1 MTELKSERSEPAAA
15 AALVTVIVLMV
26 AAASMLFPH
35 RAVDH
40 TTAEHIEQLALK
52 DSSVQSRAHRI
63 LVLVLGT
70 SLVWLIA
77 SPVAQQKLVAM
88 GNRSP
93 LVERLERTAAV
104 GLPFVLVLAAS
115 WEHRGTPAAMGLA
128 FTVIAVGAAFA
139 LRSKPR
145 LALLAAGVL
154 VGFAALVFVPGLLK
168 DPALPSD
175 SASIEFAEWHYSIV
189 VSQGDRLAKGLRLF
203 TEVAPHYG
211 VLAPALLGFA
221 ERQLGVFN
229 FGEHI
234 RIVQF
239 AQVLFGVGAILCY
252 YLWSGRSWLPTA
264 ICGIPVVAFAGT
276 LQAAVL
282 TPNQSGWRF
291 LVFPIGL
298 LLLVMRPSVA
308 SRPRVFGAAW
318 GGLILLNPETGIAVG
333 AAYVTSILLEHEGR
347 RTLLHSSG
355 AVGRFLLWTVLTLA
369 LFAVGF
375 RVAFGYLPVP
385 DPNLAGTTFARFS
398 AGYGGLNLYFGVAWV
413 LMLSHSVHV
422 VTRAFLALPNL
433 DERGRTRAAF
443 AVTIIVWFGYFFNRP
458 AAWNLWTFYFLYGFL
473 VVDLFQPDSLV
484 RAALA
489 LKGGR
494 LSFGL
499 AILMVLLSENSH
511 GAVWTA
517 RRSVAALRAPHQP
530 ETELSGVLVA
540 PAFATD
546 LLEKALFVRDQ
557 ASRGSLYYFTANVY
571 FVPLLSGYYPHL
583 PMADVY
589 SESFTDADFERLV
602 AWVVTKHPSQL
613 LFDDPESRYAG
624 PPERRHFMSR
634 LKARLSS
641 AYTKKNEA
649 AGWEIWALSGT

>member
-1 MTELKSERSEPAAA
+1 M
-15 AALVTVIVLMV
+15 IVLLV

-70 SLVWLIA
+70 SVVGLIA
-77 SPVAQQKLVAM
+77 SPVARQRLVAV

-93 LVERLERTAAV
+93 MLKRFERTAAV
-104 GLPFVLVLAAS
+104 GLPFILVLAAS
-115 WEHRGTPAAMGLA
+115 WEYRGTPAAMGLA
-128 FTVIAVGAAFA
+128 STVIAVSAAFA
-139 LRSKPR
+139 LRSKQR
-145 LALLAAGVL
+145 LATLAGGVL

-175 SASIEFAEWHYSIV
+175 SASIEFTEWHYSIV

-203 TEVAPHYG
+203 TEVVPHYG

-234 RIVQF
+234 RLVQL

-276 LQAAVL
+276 LQGAVL
-282 TPNQSGWRF
+282 APNQSGWRF

-298 LLLVMRPSVA
+298 LLLVLQPSVA
-308 SRPRVFGAAW
+308 SRPRIFGVVW

-333 AAYVTSILLEHEGR
+333 AAYLTSILLEHEGR
-347 RTLLHSSG
+347 RNLLHLPG
-355 AVGRFLLWTVLTLA
+355 AVGRFLLGSVLTLA

-375 RVAFGYLPVP
+375 RFAFGYLPVP
-385 DPNLAGTTFARFS
+385 DPNLSGTTFARFS
-398 AGYGGLNLYFGVAWV
+398 AGYGGLSLYFGVAWI
-413 LMLSHSVHV
+413 LILSHSVYV
-422 VTRAFLALPNL
+422 VTRAFLALPDL
-433 DERGRTRAAF
+433 DERGRTRAAI
-443 AVTIIVWFGYFFNRP
+443 AVTIIVWFAYFFNRP
-458 AAWNLWTFYFLYGFL
+458 AAWDLWTFYFLYGFL

-499 AILMVLLSENSH
+499 AILMVFLSEHSH
-511 GAVWTA
+511 NAVWAVRGSIASLT
-517 RRSVAALRAPHQP
+517 APHQP
-530 ETELSGVLVA
+530 ETELSGVLVT

-546 LLEKALFVRDQ
+546 VLEKALFVRDQ
-557 ASRGSLYYFTANVY
+557 ASRGSIYYFTANAY

-583 PMADVY
+583 PMADAY

-602 AWVVTKHPSQL
+602 AWVLTKPPSEL
-613 LFDDPESRYAG
+613 LFDDPDSRYAG
-624 PPERRHFMSR
+624 PPQRRHFMSR

-641 AYTKKNEA
+641 VYTKKDKV
-649 AGWEIWALSGT
+649 AGWEVWALSGA